1 MSWYQV
7 ILDLVKAVRAAKE
20 KRMKRETTVFGRKKE
35 VWESDRGEFCK
46 RGNLSESMVGR
57 ALYRLSDEEFAKV
70 TAAVDPAE
78 DTLTSINLEGFT
90 VKLGS
95 REIEYSF

>member
-1 MSWYQV
+1 
-7 ILDLVKAVRAAKE
+7 
-20 KRMKRETTVFGRKKE
+20 
-35 VWESDRGEFCK
+35 
-46 RGNLSESMVGR
+46 MVGR
-57 ALYRLSDEEFAKV
+57 ALYRLSDEEFTKV
-70 TAAVDPAE
+70 TAVVDPAE